1 VNVPDNRSKSADFE
15 LSGWIRRQ
23 RTAFKSGSLEQ
34 QKITQLEALPGW
46 SWSPHSES
54 WEVFFELLK
63 VFAGENGH
71 ALVPQKSLYKNQDLA
86 GWVNSQRTRYKKG
99 LLETARLEKLESVT
113 GWSWDPLSESWE
125 TYFALLKE
133 YSIEYGHARVPQGT
147 AATLYKGEN
156 LARWVNKQRSR
167 YNKGNLENDRV
178 AKLETIAGWVWSP
191 LNETWNSY
199 FDLLNEFI
207 SEHGHAKVPRKP
219 KLYKGVGLASW
230 VQSQRS
236 KFKSQKLD
244 EQSISRLESLSG
256 WTWDP
261 HDALWEK
268 SFTALERYSLEHNSS
283 SPSRTCIS
291 DDIKLGVWVGSQRK
305 KYKMGVLD
313 TEKIKRLEALNGW
326 TWQQKSST
334 QR

>member
-1 VNVPDNRSKSADFE
+1 M
-15 LSGWIRRQ
+15 
-23 RTAFKSGSLEQ
+23 
-34 QKITQLEALPGW
+34 
-46 SWSPHSES
+46 
-54 WEVFFELLK
+54 
-63 VFAGENGH
+63 
-71 ALVPQKSLYKNQDLA
+71 
-86 GWVNSQRTRYKKG
+86 
-99 LLETARLEKLESVT
+99 
-113 GWSWDPLSESWE
+113 
-125 TYFALLKE
+125 
-133 YSIEYGHARVPQGT
+133 EYGHARVPQGT

-167 YNKGNLENDRV
+167 YNKGKLENDRV

-191 LNETWNSY
+191 FNETWNSY

-207 SEHGHAKVPRKP
+207 SEHGHAKVPREP
-219 KLYKGVGLASW
+219 NLYKGVGLATW

-236 KFKSQKLD
+236 KYKSQKLD

-268 SFTALERYSLEHNSS
+268 SFAALERYSLEHNSA
-283 SPSRTCIS
+283 SPSRTYIS

-305 KYKMGVLD
+305 KYKIGVLE

-326 TWQQKSST
+326 TWQQKSSS